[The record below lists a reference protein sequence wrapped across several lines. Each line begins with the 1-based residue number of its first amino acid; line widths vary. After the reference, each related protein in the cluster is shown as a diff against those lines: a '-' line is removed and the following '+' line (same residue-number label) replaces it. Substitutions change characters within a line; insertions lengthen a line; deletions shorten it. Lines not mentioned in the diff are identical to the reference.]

1 MNTKPL
7 LYDLGVSLG
16 AITLWFTPLDLT
28 RALGYTVSF
37 IFSGRAYY
45 SGITLLNNERKTDEK
60 QAIAYE
66 AEVDFYDQ
74 LLGENIDA
82 ALEVVKAEV
91 EGKMLARMIPIVK
104 RNTELE
110 KQLQNFQPVHPEMS
124 EAERFT
130 AAKSAIDEAFVE
142 GETKPESSAQVSE
155 EDIRKQFPES
165 MDSTSWKAVLKALQ
179 NGASKGEIVKDV
191 LGCNPTNQAVGMAY
205 LTLLKSR
212 FGF

>member
-45 SGITLLNNERKTDEK
+45 SGVTLLNNERKSDEK

-110 KQLQNFQPVHPEMS
+110 KQLQTLQPIHPEMTD
-124 EAERFT
+124 EDRERLART
-130 AAKSAIDEAFVE
+130 AIDDAFVE
-142 GETKPESSAQVSE
+142 GETKAESPVKVSE

-179 NGASKGEIVKDV
+179 NGASKSEIVRDV
-191 LGCNPTNQAVGMAY
+191 LGCNPTNQAIGMAY